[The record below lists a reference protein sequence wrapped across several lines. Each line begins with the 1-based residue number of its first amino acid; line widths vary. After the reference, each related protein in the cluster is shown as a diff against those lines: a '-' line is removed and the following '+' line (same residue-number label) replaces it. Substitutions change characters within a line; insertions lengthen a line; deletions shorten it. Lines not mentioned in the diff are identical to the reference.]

1 MLKNSKWMT
10 MAMCFLLLCMTLFL
24 SVGYAEL
31 TDNLKVNAT
40 VHVKEPQVV
49 YIKDVHVFYTN
60 NITGTATVTKT
71 GFVFYEHGAYSLKPQ
86 QNNTAGGLITVQVT
100 VKNHSGVQQYFAG
113 HVSTPALPSDCV
125 VSYQGISLGYLLKVD
140 EVKTFTITIQNTNRR
155 NTVNL
160 NNYESMLVFSPN
172 FDESFTENATKGIS
186 DIFANILAGLGVDGE
201 GTGITYKGRYYGPDQ
216 IMPLIYDLM
225 ESVDTGGYIGNVGNA
240 SQDQKDLITAI
251 FGDEISM
258 QLGNQYYSVSLLIK
272 NQQIDGKGE
281 NDMVLY
287 VTADQLAVGGGT
299 WRNNS
304 WQNLNN
310 VPVYGLIYINNGE
323 KDYTICDH
331 MFQGEAPV
339 CNFGGA
345 FGSGNVG
352 NFNTNLWNST
362 EFPSVTDSSNGQIT
376 QDYITKDGELDDAY
390 RYYIKN
396 QK

>member
-49 YIKDVHVFYTN
+49 YIKDVHVYYTN
-60 NITGTATVTKT
+60 NITGTATVKKT
-71 GFVFYEHGAYSLKPQ
+71 GFVFYEHSNYTLKQQ
-86 QNNTAGGLITVQVT
+86 QNNSAGGLITVEVT
-100 VKNHSGVQQYFAG
+100 VKNHSGVQQYFEG
-113 HVSTPALPSDCV
+113 HVSTPSLPSNCV
-125 VSYQGISLGYLLKVD
+125 VTYEGITVGYLMKVD
-140 EVKTFTITIQNTNRR
+140 EVKTFRITIQNTNRW

-160 NNYESMLVFSPN
+160 NKYESMLKFSPN
-172 FDESFTENATKGIS
+172 FDESYTENATKGIS
-186 DIFANILAGLGVDGE
+186 DIFANILAGKGVDGE
-201 GTGITYKGRYYGPDQ
+201 GTGITYKGKYYGPDQ
-216 IMPLIYDLM
+216 IMPLIYEMM

-240 SQDQKDLITAI
+240 SQDRKDLIAAI
-251 FGDEISM
+251 FGDQVSM
-258 QLGNQYYSVSLLIK
+258 QLGNQYYSVYLLIK
-272 NQQIDGKGE
+272 NQQIDGKGD

-287 VTADQLAVGGGT
+287 VTADQLTVGGGT

-304 WQNLNN
+304 WQDLNN
-310 VPVYGLIYINNGE
+310 VPVYGLVYINNGE
-323 KDYTICDH
+323 KDYTLCEH
-331 MFQGEAPV
+331 QFQGEAPV
-339 CNFGGA
+339 CSFSGA
-345 FGSGNVG
+345 LGAGNVG

-390 RYYIKN
+390 KYYIKN
-396 QK
+396 K